1 MAFKNEYV
9 PPLEQETS
17 EFFKKARETLRTGH
31 SKYDQWTVDRERE
44 MVLFRRGGG
53 HSMES
58 ANEEYWSFVVAD
70 REHHV
75 DTEVLAKSEVAP
87 TEIAITYSVSFRG
100 DPGLYPDARTI
111 ACLKEALRERS
122 RRHLFDLEH
131 YAHCHLKVTDA
142 TTGKE
147 I

>member
-1 MAFKNEYV
+1 MAFKNEYI

-31 SKYDQWTVDRERE
+31 SKYDQWTVDRERN

-58 ANEEYWSFVVAD
+58 KDEDYWSFIVAD
-70 REHHV
+70 REHYV
-75 DTEVLAKSEVAP
+75 DTEVLAKSEVTP
-87 TEIAITYSVSFRG
+87 EEIAITYSVSFRG
-100 DPGLYPDARTI
+100 DQSRYPDAQTI
-111 ACLKEALRERS
+111 ACIEQALQERG
-122 RRHLFDLEH
+122 RTHLFDLDH
-131 YAHCHLKVTDA
+131 HKRCHLTLIDA